1 MADHNDQRGQQVAA
15 TRRRDATRTSAATAK
30 TSARRTV
37 KEAENTAREASG
49 AVSTESKAGIAQA
62 QQLAERAVMVPVGA
76 GLVARDNLVSTV
88 KGFASKYRTR
98 ASLERELKRYER
110 RGTTARDR
118 VERQVRGTRI
128 RFERELHQRRGSVER
143 AVGQNRRRLERE
155 VRAVRR
161 DLEKQSGTLAARVEK
176 IVSRAPDRASAS

>member
-1 MADHNDQRGQQVAA
+1 MADHNDQSGQKAAA
-15 TRRRDATRTSAATAK
+15 TRKRDATRTSATAN

-37 KEAENTAREASG
+37 KDAENTAREASG
-49 AVSTESKAGIAQA
+49 AVSAESKVGIAQA
-62 QQLAERAVMVPVGA
+62 QQLAERAVLVPVGA

-98 ASLERELKRYER
+98 ASLERELRRYER